1 MEKEVDALT
10 VVKAAK
16 KEDIKM
22 VADTVVV
29 KVSTGENDAITVIRW
44 AIWHKRV
51 VHPEEGSSTLL
62 GTTQM
67 KHLSPV

>member
-29 KVSTGENDAITVIRW
+29 KVST
-44 AIWHKRV
+44 
-51 VHPEEGSSTLL
+51 
-62 GTTQM
+62 
-67 KHLSPV
+67 